1 MIGPVFGIV
10 GFLWGYYLARQR
22 GGKTL
27 DRLQYGVRRLR
38 HRFRAVRHP
47 PRHCPR
53 QISWGGLIGET
64 SPVLNSSPLCRLN
77 L

>member
-27 DRLQYGVRRLR
+27 DRLQYGAGFAIIALA
-38 HRFRAVRHP
+38 RFLGAA
-47 PRHCPR
+47 
-53 QISWGGLIGET
+53 
-64 SPVLNSSPLCRLN
+64 
-77 L
+77 

>member
-10 GFLWGYYLARQR
+10 GFLCGYYLAQKR

-27 DRLQYGVRRLR
+27 DRLQYGAGFGIAFGLFGTLLGIALA
-38 HRFRAVRHP
+38 RF
-47 PRHCPR
+47 
-53 QISWGGLIGET
+53 SWGGLIGET
-64 SPVLNSSPLCRLN
+64 SPALNSSPLCRLN